1 MRYVEEFRDP
11 VAAKGVLRAISEVV
25 AEIGATRDDPVH
37 IMEICGGHTHAIF
50 RYGLDRLTP
59 DGIEFIHGPGCPVC
73 VLPMSRIDEC
83 VEIAQRPEVIF
94 TTFGD
99 AMRVPGTKKSL
110 MQAKADGADIRMVY
124 SPLDALEIARR
135 NPDREVVFFG
145 LGFET
150 TTPSTALSVQQAAR
164 DGIGN
169 FSVFCNHITVP
180 PPIRALLDDPHM
192 ILDGFVDNDPTKT
205 FTFRNSAGVTQH
217 VISVPANQLYAR
229 FALFDALTDG
239 DDDLGPG
246 QEPEGRG
253 GRREPA
259 AVDDHHV
266 VAGGQGIGASLV
278 ERTERRPAGLGSRR
292 CRDHRESVGERLRQR
307 CEIDRRGVRLGGR
320 EVDQARLVGEPV
332 GGMPA
337 GGDDAAGRIG
347 LDDEAAARVRSRP
360 EPTQQRRQG
369 RDTGGGPLAGEGD
382 DHWSAPMRTSRN
394 RTRLPRFPVRR
405 PLAMIK

>member
-192 ILDGFVDNDPTKT
+192 ILDGFVGPGHVSMVIGTHPYDFIAQDYGKPIVVAGFEPLDLLQSVLMVLRQIRDGRAEVENQYSRVVPEHGNPVSLAAIADVYEPRPTFEWRGLGEIDASGLRIRDAYK
-205 FTFRNSAGVTQH
+205 A
-217 VISVPANQLYAR
+217 
-229 FALFDALTDG
+229 FDAEEKFG
-239 DDDLGPG
+239 VGYGAGPRTVP
-246 QEPEGRG
+246 EPEGCACG
-253 GRREPA
+253 QVMTGRIKPNQCPQYGTGCTPEMPLGALMVSSEGACA
-259 AVDDHHV
+259 AYY
-266 VAGGQGIGASLV
+266 QYGA
-278 ERTERRPAGLGSRR
+278 TELA
-292 CRDHRESVGERLRQR
+292 DVESV
-307 CEIDRRGVRLGGR
+307 
-320 EVDQARLVGEPV
+320 A
-332 GGMPA
+332 
-337 GGDDAAGRIG
+337 
-347 LDDEAAARVRSRP
+347 
-360 EPTQQRRQG
+360 
-369 RDTGGGPLAGEGD
+369 
-382 DHWSAPMRTSRN
+382 
-394 RTRLPRFPVRR
+394 
-405 PLAMIK
+405 